1 MDGTEGYWRA
11 LIEHW
16 PGYVLTIDGED
27 RLTYLSRNT
36 SLIDAERDL
45 GRDLFDFV
53 APEEQSGLRGA
64 LAAVRA
70 GGAVASRR
78 TRGRLEGGTRRWYE
92 SRFVRL
98 QDRSVMVV
106 SNDVTAEEEGRVAL
120 ERSEQRHRALVEHSH
135 DVISLTS
142 ADGTTLYVSPAVERI
157 SGYPPSDFLGR
168 RAFANVH
175 PDDRERVADAMA
187 RIQATPSEPVT
198 FEYQAQHRDGS
209 YRWIE
214 ATGTNLIG
222 DPSVGAVVANFRD
235 ITTRRELA
243 EERRRADQGRR
254 SQERLR
260 VLSKATQAF
269 SEASRSPDRLL
280 STVVREVAESL
291 QCACALSLIT
301 DDGAHFTTAHVHA
314 PDPAFLASFR
324 AHLAAEGPRR
334 VASHPGMKH
343 VVETGTPFFMA
354 HVDADQLE
362 AQGAPEVLHFARE
375 MRIKSVIVVPLVM
388 RGRIIGALG
397 LTRHGELAPPLDE
410 QDIVLTQT
418 LAEHATLALS
428 SARLLEESQHELA
441 ERERMAARLRVLA
454 DASREFSE
462 ATGDHDVLL
471 TVIARRLGAV
481 IGDLCAIRAVS
492 EDGLTFESG
501 AVYHRDPGILA
512 WARAVLA
519 THTQHVGEGATG
531 RVAASGESVFIP
543 RVSTVDYAAAT
554 SPQYREII
562 ERLDVGSV
570 ILVPMR
576 DRGRVV
582 GVATLLR
589 SGFENP
595 YTESD
600 LNLVQNVADHAAL
613 AIANARSFAAE
624 RTARA
629 VAVEANQAVHDSE
642 VAHRLL
648 FEASPIP
655 LLVFDV
661 ETLGVLAA
669 NQAVIRHYGYTRDE
683 LLGMTLSDLRPESDR
698 GSVKAMVDTLGEAE
712 AVGTVR
718 HQRKNG
724 SGFFAEYTSRPLLF
738 GGRRARFTVI
748 TDVTARH
755 DAEQMRALLAA
766 IVVTSNDAIVS
777 KQLDGTITSWND
789 AAERLFGYSAAEA
802 VGQPIALVIPPDR
815 LDEDRV
821 LLGRVATGE
830 RVEHYQTVRR
840 RKDGTEVAVSI
851 SLAPILDAFGKVV
864 GSSKTARDLTAQHQ
878 ADRALR
884 NTEDQLRQ
892 AQKME
897 AVGRLAAGIAHD
909 FNNVL
914 SVILGYD
921 QLIQADLKPNDPAHE
936 GVEEIHKAALRAADL
951 TRQLLMFSRQQ
962 VVAPKVLDLDDVLAK
977 MDKML
982 TRIVGEDVVLVSAPG
997 SGAGRVFADPSNVE
1011 QVIMNLV
1018 VNARDAM
1025 PTGGT
1030 LTIETANVDLDEN
1043 YARQHLGATLGPHV
1057 MLAVTDTGVGMDRE
1071 TQARIFE
1078 PFFTTKPVGQGTGLG
1093 LSTVFGIAQQA
1104 GGSVWVYSEPGRGA
1118 TFKVYFPRVEA
1129 KSEEMRPT
1137 SAPYALRG
1145 SETILLVEDQEQV
1158 RTVARHILERY
1169 GYRVLV
1175 AHGAGDALIL
1185 CEKEQGAIHLL
1196 LTDVVM
1202 PQMSGVE
1209 LTKRIEARL
1218 PGLRVLFMSGY
1229 TDDSIVRHG
1238 VLTSEVPFLQKP
1250 FTAESLARKVREVL
1264 TGTAAMPPLSK
1275 RS

>member
-1 MDGTEGYWRA
+1 MDGTEGYWRE

-70 GGAVASRR
+70 GGEVPSRR

-98 QDRSVMVV
+98 RDRSVMVV

-157 SGYPPSDFLGR
+157 SGYPPSDFVGL
-168 RAFANVH
+168 AFANLH
-175 PDDRERVADAMA
+175 PDDRQRVADATA

-198 FEYQAQHRDGS
+198 FEYQMQHRDGS

-214 ATGTNLIG
+214 ATGTNLID
-222 DPSVGAVVANFRD
+222 DPSVGAVVTNFRD

-243 EERRRADQGRR
+243 EERPRADQGRR

-260 VLSKATQAF
+260 VLSQATQAF
-269 SEASRSPDRLL
+269 SEASRSFDGLL
-280 STVVREVAESL
+280 NTVVHEVAESL

-301 DDGAHFTTAHVHA
+301 DDRAHFTTAHVHA
-314 PDPAFLASFR
+314 PDPDFLASFR
-324 AHLAAEGPRR
+324 AHLAAEGPRP

-343 VVETGTPFFMA
+343 VVETGTPFFLA
-354 HVDADQLE
+354 HVDADQLKT
-362 AQGAPEVLHFARE
+362 QGAPEVLHFARE
-375 MRIKSVIVVPLVM
+375 MRIKSVILVPLMM

-410 QDIVLTQT
+410 QDIVLIQT

-462 ATGDHDVLL
+462 ATGDHGLLL

-492 EDGLTFESG
+492 EDGLTLESG

-519 THTQHVGEGATG
+519 TYTQRVGEGATG
-531 RVAASGESVFIP
+531 RVAASGEAVFIP
-543 RVSTVDYAAAT
+543 RVSTTVDYAAAT

-576 DRGRVV
+576 DRGHVV
-582 GVATLLR
+582 GVVTLLR

-613 AIANARSFAAE
+613 AVANARSYAAE

-661 ETLGVLAA
+661 ETLGLLAV
-669 NQAVIRHYGYTRDE
+669 NQAVIRQYGYTRDE
-683 LLGMTLSDLRPESDR
+683 LLGMRLSDLRPETDR
-698 GSVKAMVDTLGEAE
+698 GSVRVMVDTLGEAE
-712 AVGTVR
+712 AVGMVR
-718 HQRKNG
+718 HQRKDG

-748 TDVTARH
+748 ADVTARH

-802 VGQPIALVIPPDR
+802 VGQPVAIVIPPDR
-815 LDEDRV
+815 LDEERA
-821 LLGRVATGE
+821 LLASVATGE
-830 RVEHYQTVRR
+830 RVEHYKTVRR

-864 GSSKTARDLTAQHQ
+864 GASKTARDLTAQHQ
-878 ADRALR
+878 AERALR

-909 FNNVL
+909 FNNLL

-997 SGAGRVFADPSNVE
+997 SGAARVFADPSNVE

-1043 YARQHLGATLGPHV
+1043 YARQHLGATRGHYV

-1104 GGSVWVYSEPGRGA
+1104 GGSVWVYSEPGRGT

-1129 KSEEMRPT
+1129 KSEVMRPT
-1137 SAPYALRG
+1137 SATYALRG

-1158 RTVARHILERY
+1158 RTVARHILERC

-1185 CEKEQGAIHLL
+1185 CEKEQGAIDLL

-1218 PGLRVLFMSGY
+1218 PGLKVLFMSGY

-1264 TGTAAMPPLSK
+1264 TGTANP
-1275 RS
+1275 